1 MNQGNM
7 TSPSEAGGSLLAID
21 VGEINTRAFLFDVV
35 EGRYR
40 FLAIGTARTTAQAP
54 HNHIMDGVRRA
65 ISRLEEVSGRE
76 IIGGDNRLHAPG
88 SLDGS
93 GVDMFISTMSAG
105 PPLKVIAVGLL
116 EDISLASAQRLV
128 STTYA
133 QVVETIGLNDG
144 KKSEER
150 LDTILSHRPDLII
163 IAGGTENGA
172 TNSVIRLVE
181 SVRLACSLMPKE
193 QRPEVLYTGN
203 QALIEEVENKLGS
216 LTKLYKSPNVRPGLD
231 VEQFSPAQN
240 RMAEVFRSFRL
251 SQIPG
256 VSDLDEWSG
265 NGLMPTST
273 AFGRIIQF
281 LSKVYDPTKG
291 VLGVDVGASA
301 TTIASAFDGEL
312 SIGVYP
318 EYGLGQGLSGLLD
331 DVSVEEIQRWIPL
344 EVGTDYIR
352 DYVFNK
358 TIYPASLPVTEED
371 LAVEQALTRHAIR
384 CAITS
389 ATAGFPNK
397 IGQSADGLLP
407 WFEPIVATGSVLT
420 QAPSSGHSL
429 LTLLDALQPTSIT
442 TIVLDQSNLTA
453 PLGAAASV
461 KPVLSVQVLESSAFL
476 SLATVITPISN
487 ARPGTPILR
496 LRVTYESG
504 DETSFDIKQGTLEAL
519 PIPMGEAAQL
529 RLQPLHRSDVGMGGA
544 GRGGSVRVVGGIL
557 GVVIDA
563 RGRPLLLPNDANRR
577 QALYKKWLWTLG
589 G

>member
-1 MNQGNM
+1 MA
-7 TSPSEAGGSLLAID
+7 TLSEEGGSLLAID
-21 VGEINTRAFLFDVV
+21 VGEINTRAVLFDVV

-40 FLAIGTARTTAQAP
+40 FLAIGSARTTAKAP
-54 HNHIMDGVRRA
+54 HNHIMEGVLRA
-65 ISRLEEVSGRE
+65 ISQLEDITGRAL
-76 IIGGDNRLHAPG
+76 IGDDNRIITPG

-93 GVDMFISTMSAG
+93 GVDVFISTMSAG
-105 PPLKVIAVGLL
+105 PPLKVLAVGLL
-116 EDISLASAQRLV
+116 EDISLASAKQLV

-133 QVVETIGLNDG
+133 QVIETIGLNDG
-144 KKSEER
+144 KKPEER
-150 LDTILSHRPDLII
+150 LDKILSCRPDLVI

-181 SVRLACSLMPKE
+181 SVRLACSLIPKE

-203 QALIEEVENKLGS
+203 HALFEEVEDKLGT
-216 LTKLYKSPNVRPGLD
+216 LTKLHQSPNVRPILEI
-231 VEQFSPAQN
+231 EQFSPAQV
-240 RMAEVFRSFRL
+240 RMAEIFRSFRV

-256 VSDLDEWSG
+256 VNDLDEWSG
-265 NGLMPTST
+265 NRLLPTST

-312 SIGVYP
+312 TLGVFP
-318 EYGLGQGLSGLLD
+318 EYGLGKGLSGLLD
-331 DVSVEEIQRWIPL
+331 DVSLEEIQRWVPL
-344 EVGTDYIR
+344 AVGTDYIQ
-352 DYVFNK
+352 DYIFNK

-371 LAVEQALTRHAIR
+371 LAIEQALTRQAIR
-384 CAITS
+384 CSISCTS
-389 ATAGFPNK
+389 EGFPK
-397 IGQSADGLLP
+397 KVGMSAVGLLP

-420 QAPSSGHSL
+420 QAPSYGHSL

-442 TIVLDQSNLTA
+442 TVVLDQSNLTA
-453 PLGAAASV
+453 PLGAAASI
-461 KPVLSVQVLESSAFL
+461 KPFLSIQVLESSAYL
-476 SLATVITPISN
+476 SLATVITPVSD
-487 ARPGTPILR
+487 ARPGSPILR

-519 PIPMGEAAQL
+519 PIPMGEAARL
-529 RLQPLHRSDVGMGGA
+529 RLQPLNRSDVGMGGP

-563 RGRPLLLPNDANRR
+563 RGRPLLLPSDAERR